1 MKRVLA
7 ATLLLLS
14 SAPVLAGPAET
25 RLAQAV
31 RDNDV
36 RAMRAAIAAKAN
48 VNAPLPDHSTVLAW
62 AVDRQNVEA
71 VRLLLAS
78 GAQPRALTPGEVSPL
93 VLACELG
100 NPAIVAA
107 LLRAG
112 AEATQASVVAL

>member
-62 AVDRQNVEA
+62 AVKIVRKGLAENQKTTVPPTVQPAPVIPNV
-71 VRLLLAS
+71 
-78 GAQPRALTPGEVSPL
+78 
-93 VLACELG
+93 
-100 NPAIVAA
+100 
-107 LLRAG
+107 
-112 AEATQASVVAL
+112 SVPQSVPKRI